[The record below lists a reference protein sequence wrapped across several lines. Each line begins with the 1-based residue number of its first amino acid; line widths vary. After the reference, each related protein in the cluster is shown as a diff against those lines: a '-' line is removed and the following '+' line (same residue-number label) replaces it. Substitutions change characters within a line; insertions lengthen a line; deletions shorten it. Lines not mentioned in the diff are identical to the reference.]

1 MLGYEDAAL
10 VDVRLC
16 VVPDARARAGGED
29 GGAFVSRGEGGGVA
43 GASVVAGVFAGRA
56 DADHGAA
63 GAVASGGQGAA
74 RSEPGARPAA
84 GHGARAG
91 RAARRGAASEVR
103 GEPADLSRVRGA
115 LAGRGGDGAGAGGL
129 HGRSPG
135 ACEGAVPA
143 GDVGIE

>member
-16 VVPDARARAGGED
+16 FVPDARARAGGED

-63 GAVASGGQGAA
+63 GAVARGGPGAA
-74 RSEPGARPAA
+74 PSPPRARPAA
-84 GHGARAG
+84 RHRARA
-91 RAARRGAASEVR
+91 RPAA
-103 GEPADLSRVRGA
+103 P
-115 LAGRGGDGAGAGGL
+115 RGGA
-129 HGRSPG
+129 
-135 ACEGAVPA
+135 
-143 GDVGIE
+143 